1 MKVAVCN
8 LGCKVNKYE
17 CDCIVT
23 APPGDPAGGLS
34 TPSCKR
40 KYDVQQS
47 PDIRGKRPPLEHPS
61 GDCCRHLPW
70 QPKEN
75 RKNPIFFRE
84 TRDFL
89 LRSEGKYATMPGSA
103 FCKGRTLKGATA
115 LEECGGTFM
124 SATYEKVSSNKAK
137 LSFTVPAEQ
146 FEAAMQKAYLKNR
159 GKINVPGFRRGKA
172 PRKLIETMYG
182 ESVFYD
188 DAFQLIF
195 PDLYD
200 EAVKE
205 NNLQVVDQPEVDV
218 QEIGE
223 GKDLVFSCEV
233 YVRPDV
239 TLGDY
244 KGLTVNVTKQT
255 VTDADI
261 DARIEQDRKKVARQ
275 IDVEGALENGDTVKL
290 NYMGTVDGVA
300 FEGGTAENQ
309 TLTLGSGQFIPG
321 FEEQMVGMNIGEEKD
336 LNVTFPEKYHSEEL
350 AGKNAVFHVKV
361 LSATRT
367 ELPKLDDDFAA
378 DASEYNTF
386 AEYKDSIVK
395 ELNDRAAKNNE
406 IAVENALVEKAVEN
420 ASMDIPQA
428 MINEQTN
435 YLLREMQMRMAYQGL
450 KMEDYLKYT
459 GQTIE
464 QLADMYKGE
473 AEHRVKV
480 ELTLDAIRKA
490 EGIEPTDEDVAK
502 QIAEQA
508 ERMGQS
514 VEDFEK
520 TLTDEQRGYLRD
532 TAAIQKVVDL
542 MKQDCTVEEKK
553 EEAAEEKAA
562 DAE

>member
-1 MKVAVCN
+1 
-8 LGCKVNKYE
+8 
-17 CDCIVT
+17 
-23 APPGDPAGGLS
+23 
-34 TPSCKR
+34 
-40 KYDVQQS
+40 
-47 PDIRGKRPPLEHPS
+47 
-61 GDCCRHLPW
+61 
-70 QPKEN
+70 
-75 RKNPIFFRE
+75 
-84 TRDFL
+84 
-89 LRSEGKYATMPGSA
+89 
-103 FCKGRTLKGATA
+103 
-115 LEECGGTFM
+115 M

-233 YVRPDV
+233 FVRPDV

-490 EGIEPTDEDVAK
+490 EGIEPTEEDVAK

>member
-1 MKVAVCN
+1 
-8 LGCKVNKYE
+8 
-17 CDCIVT
+17 
-23 APPGDPAGGLS
+23 
-34 TPSCKR
+34 
-40 KYDVQQS
+40 
-47 PDIRGKRPPLEHPS
+47 
-61 GDCCRHLPW
+61 
-70 QPKEN
+70 
-75 RKNPIFFRE
+75 
-84 TRDFL
+84 
-89 LRSEGKYATMPGSA
+89 
-103 FCKGRTLKGATA
+103 
-115 LEECGGTFM
+115 M

-233 YVRPDV
+233 FVRPDV

-255 VTDADI
+255 VSDADI

-350 AGKNAVFHVKV
+350 AGKAAVFHVKV

-367 ELPKLDDDFAA
+367 ELPQLDDDFAA

-459 GQTIE
+459 GQTIQ

>member
-1 MKVAVCN
+1 
-8 LGCKVNKYE
+8 
-17 CDCIVT
+17 
-23 APPGDPAGGLS
+23 
-34 TPSCKR
+34 
-40 KYDVQQS
+40 
-47 PDIRGKRPPLEHPS
+47 
-61 GDCCRHLPW
+61 
-70 QPKEN
+70 
-75 RKNPIFFRE
+75 
-84 TRDFL
+84 
-89 LRSEGKYATMPGSA
+89 
-103 FCKGRTLKGATA
+103 
-115 LEECGGTFM
+115 M

-233 YVRPDV
+233 FVRPDV

-406 IAVENALVEKAVEN
+406 IAVQNALVEKAVEN

-480 ELTLDAIRKA
+480 ELTLEAIRKA
-490 EGIEPTDEDVAK
+490 EGIEPTEEDVAK

>member
-1 MKVAVCN
+1 
-8 LGCKVNKYE
+8 
-17 CDCIVT
+17 
-23 APPGDPAGGLS
+23 
-34 TPSCKR
+34 
-40 KYDVQQS
+40 
-47 PDIRGKRPPLEHPS
+47 
-61 GDCCRHLPW
+61 
-70 QPKEN
+70 
-75 RKNPIFFRE
+75 
-84 TRDFL
+84 
-89 LRSEGKYATMPGSA
+89 
-103 FCKGRTLKGATA
+103 
-115 LEECGGTFM
+115 M

-275 IDVEGALENGDTVKL
+275 IDVDGALENGDTVKL

-490 EGIEPTDEDVAK
+490 EGIEPTEEDVAK

>member
-1 MKVAVCN
+1 
-8 LGCKVNKYE
+8 
-17 CDCIVT
+17 
-23 APPGDPAGGLS
+23 
-34 TPSCKR
+34 
-40 KYDVQQS
+40 
-47 PDIRGKRPPLEHPS
+47 
-61 GDCCRHLPW
+61 
-70 QPKEN
+70 
-75 RKNPIFFRE
+75 
-84 TRDFL
+84 
-89 LRSEGKYATMPGSA
+89 
-103 FCKGRTLKGATA
+103 
-115 LEECGGTFM
+115 M

-146 FEAAMQKAYLKNR
+146 FEAAMQKASLKNR

-233 YVRPDV
+233 FVRPDV

-290 NYMGTVDGVA
+290 NYIGTVDGVA

-459 GQTIE
+459 GQTIQ

-553 EEAAEEKAA
+553 EEAAEEKVA

>member
-1 MKVAVCN
+1 
-8 LGCKVNKYE
+8 
-17 CDCIVT
+17 
-23 APPGDPAGGLS
+23 
-34 TPSCKR
+34 
-40 KYDVQQS
+40 
-47 PDIRGKRPPLEHPS
+47 
-61 GDCCRHLPW
+61 
-70 QPKEN
+70 
-75 RKNPIFFRE
+75 
-84 TRDFL
+84 
-89 LRSEGKYATMPGSA
+89 
-103 FCKGRTLKGATA
+103 
-115 LEECGGTFM
+115 M

-233 YVRPDV
+233 FVRPDV

-336 LNVTFPEKYHSEEL
+336 LNVSFPEKYHSEEL

>member
-1 MKVAVCN
+1 
-8 LGCKVNKYE
+8 
-17 CDCIVT
+17 
-23 APPGDPAGGLS
+23 
-34 TPSCKR
+34 
-40 KYDVQQS
+40 
-47 PDIRGKRPPLEHPS
+47 
-61 GDCCRHLPW
+61 
-70 QPKEN
+70 
-75 RKNPIFFRE
+75 
-84 TRDFL
+84 
-89 LRSEGKYATMPGSA
+89 
-103 FCKGRTLKGATA
+103 
-115 LEECGGTFM
+115 M

-542 MKQDCTVEEKK
+542 MKQNCTVEEKK

>member
-1 MKVAVCN
+1 
-8 LGCKVNKYE
+8 
-17 CDCIVT
+17 
-23 APPGDPAGGLS
+23 
-34 TPSCKR
+34 
-40 KYDVQQS
+40 
-47 PDIRGKRPPLEHPS
+47 
-61 GDCCRHLPW
+61 
-70 QPKEN
+70 
-75 RKNPIFFRE
+75 
-84 TRDFL
+84 
-89 LRSEGKYATMPGSA
+89 
-103 FCKGRTLKGATA
+103 
-115 LEECGGTFM
+115 M

-195 PDLYD
+195 PDLYG

-300 FEGGTAENQ
+300 LRAAPRRNPDPD
-309 TLTLGSGQFIPG
+309 LGSGQFIPG

-406 IAVENALVEKAVEN
+406 IAVETRWWRR
-420 ASMDIPQA
+420 PW
-428 MINEQTN
+428 
-435 YLLREMQMRMAYQGL
+435 RMPPW
-450 KMEDYLKYT
+450 
-459 GQTIE
+459 IFP
-464 QLADMYKGE
+464 
-473 AEHRVKV
+473 R
-480 ELTLDAIRKA
+480 
-490 EGIEPTDEDVAK
+490 P
-502 QIAEQA
+502 
-508 ERMGQS
+508 
-514 VEDFEK
+514 
-520 TLTDEQRGYLRD
+520 
-532 TAAIQKVVDL
+532 
-542 MKQDCTVEEKK
+542 
-553 EEAAEEKAA
+553 
-562 DAE
+562 

>member
-1 MKVAVCN
+1 
-8 LGCKVNKYE
+8 
-17 CDCIVT
+17 
-23 APPGDPAGGLS
+23 
-34 TPSCKR
+34 
-40 KYDVQQS
+40 
-47 PDIRGKRPPLEHPS
+47 
-61 GDCCRHLPW
+61 
-70 QPKEN
+70 
-75 RKNPIFFRE
+75 
-84 TRDFL
+84 
-89 LRSEGKYATMPGSA
+89 
-103 FCKGRTLKGATA
+103 
-115 LEECGGTFM
+115 M

-406 IAVENALVEKAVEN
+406 IAVQNALVEKAVEN

-490 EGIEPTDEDVAK
+490 EGIEPTEEDVAK

>member
-1 MKVAVCN
+1 
-8 LGCKVNKYE
+8 
-17 CDCIVT
+17 
-23 APPGDPAGGLS
+23 
-34 TPSCKR
+34 
-40 KYDVQQS
+40 
-47 PDIRGKRPPLEHPS
+47 
-61 GDCCRHLPW
+61 
-70 QPKEN
+70 
-75 RKNPIFFRE
+75 
-84 TRDFL
+84 
-89 LRSEGKYATMPGSA
+89 
-103 FCKGRTLKGATA
+103 
-115 LEECGGTFM
+115 M

-395 ELNDRAAKNNE
+395 ELNDRTAKNNE

-480 ELTLDAIRKA
+480 ELTLEAIRKA

>member
-1 MKVAVCN
+1 
-8 LGCKVNKYE
+8 
-17 CDCIVT
+17 
-23 APPGDPAGGLS
+23 
-34 TPSCKR
+34 
-40 KYDVQQS
+40 
-47 PDIRGKRPPLEHPS
+47 
-61 GDCCRHLPW
+61 
-70 QPKEN
+70 
-75 RKNPIFFRE
+75 
-84 TRDFL
+84 
-89 LRSEGKYATMPGSA
+89 
-103 FCKGRTLKGATA
+103 
-115 LEECGGTFM
+115 M

-378 DASEYNTF
+378 DASEYNTV

>member
-1 MKVAVCN
+1 
-8 LGCKVNKYE
+8 
-17 CDCIVT
+17 
-23 APPGDPAGGLS
+23 
-34 TPSCKR
+34 
-40 KYDVQQS
+40 
-47 PDIRGKRPPLEHPS
+47 
-61 GDCCRHLPW
+61 
-70 QPKEN
+70 
-75 RKNPIFFRE
+75 
-84 TRDFL
+84 
-89 LRSEGKYATMPGSA
+89 
-103 FCKGRTLKGATA
+103 
-115 LEECGGTFM
+115 M

-321 FEEQMVGMNIGEEKD
+321 FEAQMVGMNIGEEKD

-378 DASEYNTF
+378 RCQR
-386 AEYKDSIVK
+386 V
-395 ELNDRAAKNNE
+395 
-406 IAVENALVEKAVEN
+406 
-420 ASMDIPQA
+420 QH
-428 MINEQTN
+428 
-435 YLLREMQMRMAYQGL
+435 LRRVQG
-450 KMEDYLKYT
+450 
-459 GQTIE
+459 Q
-464 QLADMYKGE
+464 
-473 AEHRVKV
+473 HRQ
-480 ELTLDAIRKA
+480 
-490 EGIEPTDEDVAK
+490 G
-502 QIAEQA
+502 A
-508 ERMGQS
+508 ERPRGQ
-514 VEDFEK
+514 
-520 TLTDEQRGYLRD
+520 EQRDRRGKRAGGEGRGECLHGYSPGHDQR
-532 TAAIQKVVDL
+532 
-542 MKQDCTVEEKK
+542 
-553 EEAAEEKAA
+553 A
-562 DAE
+562 D

>member
-1 MKVAVCN
+1 
-8 LGCKVNKYE
+8 
-17 CDCIVT
+17 
-23 APPGDPAGGLS
+23 
-34 TPSCKR
+34 
-40 KYDVQQS
+40 
-47 PDIRGKRPPLEHPS
+47 
-61 GDCCRHLPW
+61 
-70 QPKEN
+70 
-75 RKNPIFFRE
+75 
-84 TRDFL
+84 
-89 LRSEGKYATMPGSA
+89 
-103 FCKGRTLKGATA
+103 
-115 LEECGGTFM
+115 M
-124 SATYEKVSSNKAK
+124 SATYEKISGNKAK
-137 LSFTVPAEQ
+137 LSFTVPAAQ
-146 FEAAMQKAYLKNR
+146 FEEAMQKAYLKNR

-182 ESVFYD
+182 EGVFYD
-188 DAFQLIF
+188 DAFQEIF
-195 PDLYD
+195 PNLYD

-205 NNLQVVDQPEVDV
+205 NDLHVVDQPEVDV
-218 QEIGE
+218 KEIGE
-223 GKDLVFSCEV
+223 GKDLVFTCEV
-233 YVRPDV
+233 FVRPDV

-244 KGLTVNVTKQT
+244 KGLTVEVTKQE

-261 DARIEQDRKKVARQ
+261 DARIEQDRQKVARTV
-275 IDVEGALENGDTVKL
+275 DVEGRALENGDTVNL
-290 NYMGTVDGVA
+290 DYAGSVDGVA
-300 FEGGTAENQ
+300 FEGGTAEGQ
-309 TLTLGSGQFIPG
+309 TLTLGSNQFIPG

-480 ELTLDAIRKA
+480 ELTLEAIRKA
-490 EGIEPTDEDVAK
+490 EGIEPTEEDVAK

-532 TAAIQKVVDL
+532 TAAIQKAVDL

>member
-1 MKVAVCN
+1 
-8 LGCKVNKYE
+8 
-17 CDCIVT
+17 
-23 APPGDPAGGLS
+23 
-34 TPSCKR
+34 
-40 KYDVQQS
+40 
-47 PDIRGKRPPLEHPS
+47 
-61 GDCCRHLPW
+61 
-70 QPKEN
+70 
-75 RKNPIFFRE
+75 
-84 TRDFL
+84 
-89 LRSEGKYATMPGSA
+89 
-103 FCKGRTLKGATA
+103 
-115 LEECGGTFM
+115 M

-188 DAFQLIF
+188 DAFQMIF

-233 YVRPDV
+233 FVRPDV

-255 VTDADI
+255 VTDADV

>member
-1 MKVAVCN
+1 
-8 LGCKVNKYE
+8 
-17 CDCIVT
+17 
-23 APPGDPAGGLS
+23 
-34 TPSCKR
+34 
-40 KYDVQQS
+40 
-47 PDIRGKRPPLEHPS
+47 
-61 GDCCRHLPW
+61 
-70 QPKEN
+70 
-75 RKNPIFFRE
+75 
-84 TRDFL
+84 
-89 LRSEGKYATMPGSA
+89 
-103 FCKGRTLKGATA
+103 
-115 LEECGGTFM
+115 M

-490 EGIEPTDEDVAK
+490 EGIKPTDEDVAK

>member
-1 MKVAVCN
+1 
-8 LGCKVNKYE
+8 
-17 CDCIVT
+17 
-23 APPGDPAGGLS
+23 
-34 TPSCKR
+34 
-40 KYDVQQS
+40 
-47 PDIRGKRPPLEHPS
+47 
-61 GDCCRHLPW
+61 
-70 QPKEN
+70 
-75 RKNPIFFRE
+75 
-84 TRDFL
+84 
-89 LRSEGKYATMPGSA
+89 
-103 FCKGRTLKGATA
+103 
-115 LEECGGTFM
+115 M

-233 YVRPDV
+233 FVRPDV

-350 AGKNAVFHVKV
+350 AGKAAVFHVKV

-378 DASEYNTF
+378 DASEYNSF